1 MKIVIEVD
9 KSRRAV
15 GSKSSNHEYDD
26 EHEDWMIKGPGDI
39 LYGD

>member
-9 KSRRAV
+9 KSRCVV
-15 GSKSSNHEYDD
+15 GWNSSNHEYDD
-26 EHEDWMIKGPGDI
+26 EHEDWVIKSPGDI